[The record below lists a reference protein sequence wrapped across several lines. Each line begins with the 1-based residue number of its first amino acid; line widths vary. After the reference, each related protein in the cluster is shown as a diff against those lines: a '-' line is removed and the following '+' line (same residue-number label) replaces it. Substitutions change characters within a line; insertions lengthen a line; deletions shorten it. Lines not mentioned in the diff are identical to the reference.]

1 MDKAVKDYIDGIA
14 PENRPL
20 FERLHR
26 LILGVH
32 PDAAVVISYKIPTY
46 KVGRRRLFLGAWQHG
61 VSIYGWNQGQDGG
74 FSARH
79 PQLMSGRATIRLR
92 TADAARITDREF
104 RDLVRGA
111 LDG

>member
-1 MDKAVKDYIDGIA
+1 MDKAVKDYIDRIA
-14 PENRPL
+14 PEHRAL

-46 KVGRRRLFLGAWQHG
+46 KVGLRRLFLGAWQHG
-61 VSIYGWNQGQDGG
+61 VSIYGWDRGHDGG

-92 TADAARITDREF
+92 PADAARIPDREF

-111 LDG
+111 LGG